1 MPTLLLRMR
10 APMMSWGDHSRFTI
24 RDTRREP
31 TKSAVIGLLCAALG
45 RPRWEPVHDLAA
57 LKMGVRIN
65 QEGIVQC
72 DYHTVMDSIKSSGG
86 RGDTV
91 LSDRYYVADA
101 DYLVGLE
108 GDRALLET
116 LDNALQNPVWQLYFG
131 RKSFVPSLPVRAG
144 IVDSPLKKALENYKL
159 NDSQPTKRRLPKSIR
174 YVLEVSDSL
183 DVRQDVPLDW
193 QKRSFGSRCVI
204 TTIVNLEDEG
214 LYRAM
219 QEVQD
224 ETPMSL
230 NAALQILEKDEG

>member
-57 LKMGVRIN
+57 LKMGVRVN
-65 QEGIVQC
+65 QEGLVQC
-72 DYHTVMDSIKSSGG
+72 DYHTIMDSIKSSG
-86 RGDTV
+86 RKGDTV

-101 DYLVGLE
+101 DYWVGLE
-108 GDRALLET
+108 GDSAKLTE
-116 LDNALQNPVWQLYFG
+116 LDAALQNPCWQLYFG
-131 RKSFVPSLPVRAG
+131 RKSFVPSRPVWFQDGLLDLPLVEA
-144 IVDSPLKKALENYKL
+144 LKQQPYEGKL
-159 NDSQPTKRRLPKSIR
+159 SKRRQTPDPLR

-193 QKRSFGSRCVI
+193 QKRLFGSRCVE
-204 TTIVNLEDEG
+204 TIFH
-214 LYRAM
+214 
-219 QEVQD
+219 EVPEACISQ
-224 ETPMSL
+224 
-230 NAALQILEKDEG
+230 N